1 VSVQSAFVS
10 GPIPGSFVFP
20 QSLTEAYKPASID
33 GFVGLEKQKRIL
45 SNLAANPKPCALL
58 FDGAPGSGKTSM
70 AFVFAGAINAEVHHI
85 GSQEATIENVKSVVH
100 FCHYVPQAGKQWHVI
115 VIDEADKMTAAVQL
129 YLLSKLDGSEPV
141 PGSIFVLTCN
151 GTDALQDRFLS
162 RLLKLPKFNSYG
174 AGNDIRTL
182 LARIWTERANGLPMP
197 DMSEVPTGNVREALQ
212 WLEVE
217 LLAA

>member
-1 VSVQSAFVS
+1 MSTQSNFSPVSVGFS
-10 GPIPGSFVFP
+10 FP
-20 QSLTEAYKPASID
+20 QSLTEDYKPTSIA
-33 GFVGLEKQKRIL
+33 GFVGLDKQKRIL

-58 FDGAPGSGKTSM
+58 FDGAPGTGKTSM
-70 AFVFAGAINAEVHHI
+70 AFAFASAVNGEVQHI
-85 GSQEATIENVKSVVH
+85 GSQEATIDNVKSVVH

-141 PGSIFVLTCN
+141 PGTIFVLTCN
-151 GTDALQDRFLS
+151 GTDTLQDRFLS

-174 AGNDIRTL
+174 AGSDIRTL
-182 LARIWTERANGLPMP
+182 LARIWSERAKGSPLP
-197 DMSEVPTGNVREALQ
+197 DLSDIPTGNVREALQ